1 MSSSSYTPT
10 LSSLGVGSGLNLSSL
25 LDGLKSS
32 EQTRLQPLQTREASY
47 KSQLS
52 AYGTLTSA
60 VKNLQGA
67 ADKLNDPSL
76 YNSTKVDVA
85 GSAVTASSSTSAV
98 PGSYNVSVS
107 QLAQA
112 QSLVAS
118 PVADKTANI
127 GAGGTISITTGSNS
141 PVKIDLANGKSSLA
155 DIRDAINNANAGVSA
170 SIINDGS
177 ATPYRLV
184 LSSDASG
191 TANQIT
197 VSATDASG
205 ASGTPLANLLS
216 YNSSNSTGNVM
227 TQTVAAQD
235 AKLSVNGIAI
245 SRSSNTVNDAIQGV
259 TLNLNATTTSPDQV
273 TTTRDNNTIKGAIKN
288 FVSAYNSYQGKV
300 SSLTAFN
307 GSSPSNN
314 GVLLGDS
321 TVRSVESQVNK
332 VLNTPVSGG
341 SLSTLSDLGIS
352 LQTDGTLK
360 IDNEN
365 KLDTA
370 LASDPHGVAQLFS
383 GDPSKTAT
391 TDGVAGMLSTAIGN
405 MTDKNGLLSSAS
417 KGVQNS
423 IDDVKKSMTDMQK
436 TIDATV
442 ARYQQQFVQL
452 DSLMSSLNSTK
463 SYLTTQLSQLNP
475 SSSSSKG

>member
-1 MSSSSYTPT
+1 MSSSSYTPQ

-32 EQTRLQPLQTREASY
+32 EQTRLQPLQQREASY
-47 KSQLS
+47 NSKLS
-52 AYGTLTSA
+52 AYGTLTST
-60 VKNLQGA
+60 VKNLQSA

-76 YNSTKVDVA
+76 YNSTKVNVA

-141 PVKIDLANGKSSLA
+141 PVTINLANGKSSLS

-184 LSSDASG
+184 LSSDTSG

-216 YNSSNSTGNVM
+216 YDSSNSTGSM

-245 SRSSNTVNDAIQGV
+245 TRSSNTVNDAIQGV
-259 TLNLNATTTSPDQV
+259 TLNLNSTTTSPDQV
-273 TTTRDNNTIKGAIKN
+273 TTTRDDNAIKGAINN

-307 GSSPSNN
+307 GSNPSNN

-321 TVRSVESQVNK
+321 TVRSVESQINK

-341 SLSTLSDLGIS
+341 SLSMLSDIGIS

-360 IDNEN
+360 IDNQN

-370 LASDPHGVAQLFS
+370 LASNPHGVAQLFS
-383 GDPSKTAT
+383 GDPSKTST

-405 MTDKNGLLSSAS
+405 MTGQNGLLGSAS
-417 KGVQNS
+417 QGMQNS
-423 IDDVKKSMTDMQK
+423 IDDVKKSMTDMQN
-436 TIDATV
+436 TIDATI

-463 SYLTTQLSQLNP
+463 SYLTTQLSQLSP